1 MVWNQYVYE
10 AMNGSEAYNSENEDE
25 NITLIWDDELDKPV
39 CESCYNNTANE
50 GYKMLYQLEFL
61 R

>member
-1 MVWNQYVYE
+1 MYCH
-10 AMNGSEAYNSENEDE
+10 SCENEDE

-61 R
+61 RQLTENHQTL

>member
-1 MVWNQYVYE
+1 MMYCHSY
-10 AMNGSEAYNSENEDE
+10 ENEDE